1 MAAMV
6 EAIAAISVEFNQT
19 YRQYLLQLGHAVR
32 QQFIRSA
39 YYLCTQAY
47 PEAFLGLSFNQRQD
61 LQQNLQK
68 LGQQAQSYL
77 LSQLKDAVSDADE
90 LSEIPSKESLE
101 TKLDLLL
108 EEQQT
113 DIIPKIIPAAAFRD
127 PDRLEEWQEELEDLI
142 SDTLQTL
149 SRDANRLLQSQGILP
164 HQVPEPVLEVA
175 AKAETIHE
183 GVVGPPNLLKLVVER
198 EMAEASDNGSMT
210 PVIALNL
217 RLADIEFAD
226 TTLTNSRNQIR
237 SLLSRLALL
246 QREYHKRQR
255 EKRVMEAESAWRA
268 SWFEEQ

>member
-19 YRQYLLQLGHAVR
+19 YRQYLLQLGQAVR

-77 LSQLKDAVSDADE
+77 ISQLKESFVVSD
-90 LSEIPSKESLE
+90 IPSDNPSADSLE
-101 TKLDLLL
+101 LIST
-108 EEQQT
+108 EQET
-113 DIIPKIIPAAAFRD
+113 AVIPKILPPAAFRD

-175 AKAETIHE
+175 AKAETIHD

-198 EMAEASDNGSMT
+198 EMAEASDHGSMT